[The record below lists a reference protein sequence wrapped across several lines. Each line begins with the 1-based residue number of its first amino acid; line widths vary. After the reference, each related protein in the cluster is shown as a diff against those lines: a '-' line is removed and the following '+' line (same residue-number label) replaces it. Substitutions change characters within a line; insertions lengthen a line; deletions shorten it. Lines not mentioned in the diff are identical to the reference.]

1 VLVRALS
8 RARTAAAAG
17 PAHASSGTHGIPLD
31 LACVIVSGTALFIR
45 YMPMWTGTRCVYR
58 YRCSS
63 SKPNTLFVGYL
74 SGLSSLCCAA
84 DALKSREDKKICRL
98 SHCIWAK
105 GGQEPSL
112 TSTGLPPL
120 SQGTR
125 SQARQDGSSVP
136 PIPLPRSL
144 VHFQLSE
151 RLVTCSAKCW
161 PSTHRDRAERAW
173 HARATQPS

>member
-98 SHCIWAK
+98 SHCIWAE
-105 GGQEPSL
+105 GGRSPVSHPMGFLLVPRHEVSSSSGWL
-112 TSTGLPPL
+112 V
-120 SQGTR
+120 GTPN
-125 SQARQDGSSVP
+125 SIATV
-136 PIPLPRSL
+136 
-144 VHFQLSE
+144 
-151 RLVTCSAKCW
+151 
-161 PSTHRDRAERAW
+161 
-173 HARATQPS
+173 ARAFPTQRTISYVFSEVLAVDA